1 MNMSGFRAP
10 AITRSYFGRPILGG
24 LVYWRLVDRVKC
36 VKCVKCGVNCVKS
49 GVNDYC
55 QINVTSIRPLG
66 VCKTTVIF

>member
-24 LVYWRLVDRVKC
+24 LVYWRLVDV
-36 VKCVKCGVNCVKS
+36 VKCGVNCVKS